1 MTFFAIIP
9 ARYASSRLPGKPL
22 LNIAG
27 KPMIQHVYESAKKSE
42 AEEVFIA
49 TDNREIQKAS
59 EMFGARVF
67 MTSEEHSSGT
77 DRIHEVVQKLNLS
90 PDDVVVNV
98 QADEPLI
105 PASAIN
111 QVAVN
116 LIRREDF
123 GIATLC
129 ETVSS
134 SADINDPNIVKVVM
148 NKFGEALYFSR
159 APIPYFPNSE
169 KKDYFRHIG
178 IYGYRVEALN
188 QFVGSPPA
196 LYEKTEKL
204 EQLRALYNGIKI
216 HVEVSRYNIPAGVD
230 TQKDLEIVRASIF

>member
-22 LNIAG
+22 LDIAG
-27 KPMIQHVYESAKKSE
+27 KPMIQHVYESARRSGAK
-42 AEEVFIA
+42 EVFIA

-67 MTSEEHSSGT
+67 MTSDEHRSGT
-77 DRIHEVVQKLNLS
+77 ERIHEVVQKLGLS
-90 PDDVVVNV
+90 PDNVVVNV

-105 PASAIN
+105 PASAIS
-111 QVAVN
+111 QVAIN
-116 LIRREDF
+116 LSGREGF

-129 ETVSS
+129 EAASY
-134 SADINDPNIVKVVM
+134 SADIDDPNVVKVVM

-159 APIPYFPNSE
+159 ARIPYVANSE

-178 IYGYRVEALN
+178 IYAYKVEALN
-188 QFVGSPPA
+188 QFVSFPSA
-196 LYEKTEKL
+196 SYENTENL

-216 HVEVSRYNIPAGVD
+216 HVEVCNYDIPAGVD
-230 TQKDLEIVRASIF
+230 TQKDLEIVRASIS

>member
-22 LNIAG
+22 LDIAG
-27 KPMIQHVYESAKKSE
+27 KPMIQHVYESAIKSG
-42 AEEVFIA
+42 AKEVFIA

-59 EMFGARVF
+59 EMFGAQVF
-67 MTSEEHSSGT
+67 MTSEEHRSGT
-77 DRIHEVVQKLNLS
+77 ERIHEVVQKLGLS

-111 QVAVN
+111 QVAVK
-116 LIRREDF
+116 LSGREDF

-129 ETVSS
+129 EAASC
-134 SADINDPNIVKVVM
+134 SADIDDPNVVKVVM

-159 APIPYFPNSE
+159 APIPYSPNSE

-178 IYGYRVEALN
+178 IYAYRVEALN
-188 QFVGSPPA
+188 QFVSFPSA
-196 LYEKTEKL
+196 LYENTENL
-204 EQLRALYNGIKI
+204 EHLRALYNGINI
-216 HVEVSRYNIPAGVD
+216 HVEVCSYNIPAGVD
-230 TQKDLEIVRASIF
+230 TQKDLEIVRASIS

>member
-1 MTFFAIIP
+1 MTFLAIIP

-22 LNIAG
+22 LDIAG
-27 KPMIQHVYESAKKSE
+27 KPMIQHVYESAIKSG
-42 AEEVFIA
+42 AKEVFIA
-49 TDNREIQKAS
+49 TDNREIQKVS
-59 EMFGARVF
+59 EIFGARVF
-67 MTSEEHSSGT
+67 MTSEEHRSGT
-77 DRIHEVVQKLNLS
+77 ERIHEVVQKLGLS

-105 PASAIN
+105 PASAIR

-116 LIRREDF
+116 LSSREDF

-129 ETVSS
+129 EAASY
-134 SADINDPNIVKVVM
+134 SADIDDPNVVKVVI

-159 APIPYFPNSE
+159 ARIPYCSNSE

-178 IYGYRVEALN
+178 IYAYKVEALN
-188 QFVGSPPA
+188 QFVSFPSA
-196 LYEKTEKL
+196 SYENTENL

-216 HVEVSRYNIPAGVD
+216 HVEVCNYDIPAGVD
-230 TQKDLEIVRASIF
+230 TQKDLEIVRASIS

>member
-59 EMFGARVF
+59 EIFGARVF
-67 MTSEEHSSGT
+67 MTSEKHSSGT

-105 PASAIN
+105 PASAIS

-116 LIRREDF
+116 LSGREDF

-129 ETVSS
+129 EAASY
-134 SADINDPNIVKVVM
+134 SADIDDPNVVKVVM

-159 APIPYFPNSE
+159 ARIPYVANSE

-178 IYGYRVEALN
+178 IYAYKVEALN
-188 QFVGSPPA
+188 QFVSFPSA
-196 LYEKTEKL
+196 SYENTENL

-216 HVEVSRYNIPAGVD
+216 HVEVCSYNIPAGVD
-230 TQKDLEIVRASIF
+230 TQKDLEIVRASIS

>member
-9 ARYASSRLPGKPL
+9 ARYAASRLPGKPL
-22 LNIAG
+22 LDIAG
-27 KPMIQHVYESAKKSE
+27 KPMIQHVYESAIKSG
-42 AEEVFIA
+42 AKEVFIA
-49 TDNREIQKAS
+49 TDNREIQKVS

-67 MTSEEHSSGT
+67 MTSEEHRSGT
-77 DRIHEVVQKLNLS
+77 ERIHEVVQKLGLS

-105 PASAIN
+105 PASAIS

-116 LIRREDF
+116 LSGREDF

-129 ETVSS
+129 EAASC
-134 SADINDPNIVKVVM
+134 SADIDDPNVVKVVM

-159 APIPYFPNSE
+159 ARIPYFSNSE

-178 IYGYRVEALN
+178 IYAYQVEALN
-188 QFVGSPPA
+188 QFVSFPSA
-196 LYEKTEKL
+196 SYENTENL

-216 HVEVSRYNIPAGVD
+216 HVEVCSYNIPAGVD
-230 TQKDLEIVRASIF
+230 TQKDLEIVRASIS

>member
-22 LNIAG
+22 LDIAG
-27 KPMIQHVYESAKKSE
+27 KPMIQHVYESAKKSG
-42 AEEVFIA
+42 AKEVFIA
-49 TDNREIQKAS
+49 TDNREIQKVS
-59 EMFGARVF
+59 EMFGALVF
-67 MTSEEHSSGT
+67 MTSEEHRSGT
-77 DRIHEVVQKLNLS
+77 ERIHEVVQKLGLS

-105 PASAIN
+105 PASAIS

-116 LIRREDF
+116 LRGREDF

-129 ETVSS
+129 EAASY
-134 SADINDPNIVKVVM
+134 SADIDDPNVVKVVM

-159 APIPYFPNSE
+159 ARIPYISNSE

-178 IYGYRVEALN
+178 IYAYKVEALN
-188 QFVGSPPA
+188 QFVSFPSSS
-196 LYEKTEKL
+196 YENTENL

-216 HVEVSRYNIPAGVD
+216 HVEVCNYDIPASVD
-230 TQKDLEIVRASIF
+230 TQKDLEIVRASIS

>member
-22 LNIAG
+22 LDIAG
-27 KPMIQHVYESAKKSE
+27 KPMIQHVYESAIKSG
-42 AEEVFIA
+42 AKEVFIA
-49 TDNREIQKAS
+49 TDNREIQKVS

-67 MTSEEHSSGT
+67 MTSEEHRSGT
-77 DRIHEVVQKLNLS
+77 ERIHEVVQKLDLS

-105 PASAIN
+105 PASAIS
-111 QVAVN
+111 QVAIN
-116 LIRREDF
+116 LSGREGF

-129 ETVSS
+129 EAASY
-134 SADINDPNIVKVVM
+134 SADIDDPNVVKVVI

-159 APIPYFPNSE
+159 ARIPYVANSE

-178 IYGYRVEALN
+178 IYAYKVEALN
-188 QFVGSPPA
+188 QFVSFPSA
-196 LYEKTEKL
+196 SYENTENL

-216 HVEVSRYNIPAGVD
+216 HVEVCNYDIPAGVD
-230 TQKDLEIVRASIF
+230 TQKDLEIVRASIS

>member
-22 LNIAG
+22 LDIAG
-27 KPMIQHVYESAKKSE
+27 KPMIQHVYESAIKSG
-42 AEEVFIA
+42 AKEVFIA
-49 TDNREIQKAS
+49 TDNREIQKVS

-67 MTSEEHSSGT
+67 MTSEEHRSGT
-77 DRIHEVVQKLNLS
+77 ERIHEVVQKLDLS

-105 PASAIN
+105 PASAIS
-111 QVAVN
+111 QVAIN
-116 LIRREDF
+116 LSGREGF

-129 ETVSS
+129 EAASY
-134 SADINDPNIVKVVM
+134 SADIDDPNVVKVVI

-159 APIPYFPNSE
+159 ARIPYFSNSE

-178 IYGYRVEALN
+178 IYAYKVEALN
-188 QFVGSPPA
+188 QIVSFPSA
-196 LYEKTEKL
+196 LYENTENL

-216 HVEVSRYNIPAGVD
+216 HVEVCSYDIPAGVD
-230 TQKDLEIVRASIF
+230 TQKDLEIVRASIS